1 MLNLETVRFSHT
13 VFCILNVHFFVKEKI
28 NSCVSLAI
36 MSPLTAKVKCPHYG
50 RQTNLESEAVK
61 AVASSED
68 GA

>member
-1 MLNLETVRFSHT
+1 MA
-13 VFCILNVHFFVKEKI
+13 KI
-28 NSCVSLAI
+28 NGLFRITYYTSRVKTETAQCVSLAI

-61 AVASSED
+61 AVAPSQD